1 MSGYVGQEKGR
12 CLQTISSPKGFSEKL
27 KRTSQKLDHGYLRKM
42 CWHQCIPKPAQIMT
56 VFMQQRVLAHTQKS
70 HSASL
75 SSSQYS
81 LKFQFHECPG

>member
-27 KRTSQKLDHGYLRKM
+27 KRTSQKLDRGYLRKM

-56 VFMQQRVLAHTQKS
+56 VFMQQSKNPKEG
-70 HSASL
+70 SACTYTKIPLCISR
-75 SSSQYS
+75 
-81 LKFQFHECPG
+81 